1 MVLPGTFGSFSLN
14 TGFACT
20 GRGSSA
26 ASSRGTP
33 NNAVARTKPAAPE
46 TQRLIDVSMI
56 GPRCAQTRQKTI
68 RQRRNVER
76 ATSERQALVHDQV
89 PAHRP
94 DAAVS
99 DHHDVPGSRASI
111 GHMQRRNPHMPRLT
125 AAACSSSLLDDDG
138 PENRAWSTRAHDFY
152 DAGRGNAVVQRIAVT
167 IGRPRRQAGSN

>member
-1 MVLPGTFGSFSLN
+1 MVVPGTFGSFSLN

-56 GPRCAQTRQKTI
+56 GPRCAQNAPEDYQATS
-68 RQRRNVER
+68 ER
-76 ATSERQALVHDQV
+76 GAATSERQALVHDQV

-99 DHHDVPGSRASI
+99 DHHDVPDPALRLVTCKDGIHTCHGS
-111 GHMQRRNPHMPRLT
+111 PRLRVHHPFLT
-125 AAACSSSLLDDDG
+125 
-138 PENRAWSTRAHDFY
+138 TT
-152 DAGRGNAVVQRIAVT
+152 VQRTARGPHAPTTFMTPVEET
-167 IGRPRRQAGSN
+167 RLFNELP